1 MDLFQSMG
9 GVLEVELTSA
19 EPEQAIA
26 AFSRDSGEIDSIRY
40 VSDLTRRFRVRRQD
54 YSHIAALAQRRGDS
68 IKILRKSGLFWA
80 GKQLLKRPV
89 LVIGVLSLFA
99 LSLFLP
105 SRILF
110 VRVEGNVQV
119 PSRKILAAAEECGIA
134 FGASRKAVRSE
145 KVKNALLSAVPELQ
159 WAGVNTAGSV
169 ATISVQERAQEERLP
184 KSNEVTSIVASRD
197 GFILSGTVTR
207 GNALFQP
214 GQAVKAGQV
223 LISGYTDCG
232 ICIQATRAEGEIMA
246 QTSRDLTAVSPA
258 QRLKRV
264 ERTKVTRNIS
274 LLFQKKRINLWK
286 GSGIWDGTCGRIETQ
301 YHVTLPGGFQLP
313 ITLCVEEISFYETV
327 PSTAPAPEVQAAL
340 SAFSGRYLRR
350 QMVAGS
356 IQSAQQQF
364 ALADGCYR
372 MEGHYV
378 CEEMIGRERREQI
391 GETNGENR

>member
-9 GVLEVELTSA
+9 GVVEVELTSA
-19 EPEQAIA
+19 EPDQVIA
-26 AFSRDSGEIDSIRY
+26 AFSRENAEIFSVQY
-40 VSDLTRRFRVRRQD
+40 VSDLSRRFRIRRQD
-54 YSHIAALAQRRGDS
+54 YRWISGMARRRGDS
-68 IKILRKSGLFWA
+68 IRILRRSGLFWTIRA
-80 GKQLLKRPV
+80 LLHRPV
-89 LVIGVLSLFA
+89 LLTGIMILLT

-110 VRVEGNVQV
+110 VRVEGNEQV
-119 PSRKILAAAEECGIA
+119 PSRKILAAAEDCGLV
-134 FGASRKAVRSE
+134 FGASRKTIRSE

-169 ATISVQERAQEERLP
+169 AIISVQERSQEERLP
-184 KSNEVTSIVASRD
+184 KSSEVTSIVASRD

-207 GNALFQP
+207 GNGLFQP
-214 GQAVKAGQV
+214 GQAVKEGQV

-246 QTSRDLTAVSPA
+246 QTNRDLTAVSPA
-258 QRLKRV
+258 LRLKRV
-264 ERTKVTRNIS
+264 ELTRTTRNIS

-286 GSGIWDGTCGRIETQ
+286 GSGIWDSSCGRIETQ

-313 ITLCVEEISFYETV
+313 IAVCVEEFLFYETV
-327 PSTAPAPEVQAAL
+327 PSTAPAPEAWASL
-340 SAFSGRYLRR
+340 SAFSSRYLRS

-356 IQSAQQQF
+356 IQNAQEEF
-364 ALADGCYR
+364 VFADGCYR

>member
-9 GVLEVELTSA
+9 GVLDVELTSA

-26 AFSRDSGEIDSIRY
+26 AFSRENGEIYSIRY
-40 VSDLTRRFRVRRQD
+40 VSDLTRRFRIRRQD
-54 YSHIAALAQRRGDS
+54 YSRMEDLAQRRGDS

-80 GKQLLKRPV
+80 GTQLLHRPI
-89 LVIGVLSLFA
+89 LVTGLLLLIG

-110 VRVEGNVQV
+110 VRVEGNTRV
-119 PSRKILAAAEECGIA
+119 PSRKILAAAEASGIS

-159 WAGVNTAGSV
+159 WAGVNTAGSI
-169 ATISVQERAQEERLP
+169 ATISVRERAQEERLP
-184 KSNEVTSIVASRD
+184 KAKEVTSIVASRD

-214 GQAVKAGQV
+214 GQTVKEGQV

-246 QTSRDLTAVSPA
+246 QTSRELVTVSPA

-264 ERTKVTRNIS
+264 GQTKVARNIS

-327 PSTAPAPEVQAAL
+327 PSTAPAPAVQAAL
-340 SAFSGRYLRR
+340 SAFSSRYLQS

-356 IQSAQQQF
+356 IQSAQEEF
-364 ALADGCYR
+364 SLSDGCYR
-372 MEGHYV
+372 MDGRYV